1 MLENLSVKNVKGVL
15 MNKIQKVLSFHCQ
28 ECQTT
33 FQLLEVQQKSH
44 LEVIHNEY
52 DDCQKQWQA
61 LLNQHYQ
68 EQIILHL
75 AQQEAKKEASND

>member
-1 MLENLSVKNVKGVL
+1 
-15 MNKIQKVLSFHCQ
+15 MNKTQKILHFTCS

-33 FQLLEVQQKSH
+33 FQLLEIQQATS
-44 LEVIHNEY
+44 LEILHNDY
-52 DDCQKQWQA
+52 DNCQKTWQT

-75 AQQEAKKEASND
+75 AEKEARKEEKDD

>member
-1 MLENLSVKNVKGVL
+1 MLESPSVLNVKGVK

-33 FQLLEVQQKSH
+33 FQLLEVQQKSN

-75 AQQEAKKEASND
+75 AQQEKEADHD

>member
-1 MLENLSVKNVKGVL
+1 MAGKCSVQSAKEERMSKVE
-15 MNKIQKVLSFHCQ
+15 KVLSFHCQ

-33 FQLLEVQQKSH
+33 FQLLEVQQKSS
-44 LEVIHNEY
+44 LEVIHSQY
-52 DDCQKQWQA
+52 DSCQKVWKE

-75 AQQEAKKEASND
+75 AQKEANKENHD

>member
-1 MLENLSVKNVKGVL
+1 MLERPFALNVKGAK
-15 MNKIQKVLSFHCQ
+15 MNKIQKILSFHCQ

-52 DDCQKQWQA
+52 DNCQKQWQA

-75 AQQEAKKEASND
+75 AQEEAKKEEHD

>member
-33 FQLLEVQQKSH
+33 FQLLEVQQKSN

-75 AQQEAKKEASND
+75 AQEEARKEKND

>member
-1 MLENLSVKNVKGVL
+1 MLESPSVLNVKGVK

-33 FQLLEVQQKSH
+33 FQLLEIQQKSH
-44 LEVIHNEY
+44 LEVLHNSY

-75 AQQEAKKEASND
+75 AQQEKEEHD

>member
-1 MLENLSVKNVKGVL
+1 MLESPSVLNAKGEL
-15 MNKIQKVLSFHCQ
+15 MNKVQKVLSFHCQ

-33 FQLLEVQQKSH
+33 FQLLEIQQKSN
-44 LEVIHNEY
+44 LEVIHNSY

-75 AQQEAKKEASND
+75 AQEEARKENHD

>member
-1 MLENLSVKNVKGVL
+1 VKGAK
-15 MNKIQKVLSFHCQ
+15 MNKVQKILQLTCQ

-44 LEVIHNEY
+44 LEVIHNDY

-75 AQQEAKKEASND
+75 AQEEARKEADHD